1 MASQYSLVYKIG
13 ELEGK
18 LSGKSKDPLV
28 KTQTNCIDSYKLKLL
43 EVNPANMVG
52 MTYLRALEVDVSIY
66 RAVIIERLEKDDA
79 EGE

>member
-1 MASQYSLVYKIG
+1 
-13 ELEGK
+13 
-18 LSGKSKDPLV
+18 
-28 KTQTNCIDSYKLKLL
+28 
-43 EVNPANMVG
+43 VNPANMVG